1 MVTVLQACLNGSRSP
16 ADHPALPLS
25 AAELAADARRA
36 VEAGAGELHVHPRDP
51 QGAETLEAV
60 PVAATI
66 SAIRAC
72 CPGTPLGLTT
82 GLWAAGGDPARRLE
96 LVAAWEELP
105 DYVSVNV
112 SEPGFAELCRLLDGR
127 GVGIEAGVWTTAD
140 AAELAGSGVES
151 LRVLVEPGDGDAPD
165 QVREAE
171 RIESALTAAG
181 VTVRQLHHGAGR
193 QTWAVLDAARRRGH
207 DVRVGLEDTL
217 VLADGSTAR
226 DNAELVAALA
236 ALR

>member
-72 CPGTPLGLTT
+72 WPGTPLGLTT

-112 SEPGFAELCRLLDGR
+112 SEPGFAELCRLSTAGAWGSRRACEDHGR
-127 GVGIEAGVWTTAD
+127 CRRAGRQRGR
-140 AAELAGSGVES
+140 EPAGAGGTG
-151 LRVLVEPGDGDAPD
+151 RRRRPD

-181 VTVRQLHHGAGR
+181 
-193 QTWAVLDAARRRGH
+193 
-207 DVRVGLEDTL
+207 
-217 VLADGSTAR
+217 
-226 DNAELVAALA
+226 
-236 ALR
+236 